1 MIYLTGAMTCPPD
14 RRDAVR
20 AALPAH
26 IALTRQENGCITF
39 DVAETTPGVFT
50 VSETFADQAAFD
62 AHQLRAGASTW
73 AKITAGLPRNYTVT
87 KG

>member
-1 MIYLTGAMTCPPD
+1 MTCPPD

-26 IALTRQENGCITF
+26 IALTRQETGCITF

-62 AHQLRAGASTW
+62 THQQRAGASEW
-73 AKITAGLPRNYTVT
+73 AEVTAGLPRNYTVT